1 MICKDMRMK
10 GRLTEFILRE
20 NEQPWFGSVQV
31 YTAKLTFAIWV
42 VLWRWLDCITTRLVP
57 EPGRVALFPPLKP
70 CYRSLCCTSAAPP
83 PPPSHQIS
91 LFKGTTKIHAHKPQQ
106 RDFMGHYNGSSESGE
121 SADASL
127 LPQEIKNK
135 KREKYRSFANLCAV
149 RQTVF
154 LQRFVATKDNDGCC
168 SFFFS
173 FSLSPSGV
181 VAKKHTEMI
190 CIFNL
195 VECFS
200 CPP

>member
-1 MICKDMRMK
+1 MQ
-10 GRLTEFILRE
+10 GREDERTTHGIYLAGKRATLV
-20 NEQPWFGSVQV
+20 WVCAGVQV
-31 YTAKLTFAIWV
+31 YTAKLTSQIG
-42 VLWRWLDCITTRLVP
+42 LCSGGGLDCITTHLVP
-57 EPGRVALFPPLKP
+57 EPGRVALFPPLKAR
-70 CYRSLCCTSAAPP
+70 YRSLRCTGAAPP

-127 LPQEIKNK
+127 LPQEIKTK

-154 LQRFVATKDNDGCC
+154 LQLFVATKDNNGCC

-173 FSLSPSGV
+173 F
-181 VAKKHTEMI
+181 
-190 CIFNL
+190 
-195 VECFS
+195 
-200 CPP
+200 